1 MAKNIFDEDFKRSI
15 VSLYQN
21 GKTQTQLSK
30 DHGISL
36 SAISKLLKQYSEIIT
51 ENRYLFTTKQIKELQ
66 KRNAQLEDK
75 NQILNKTI
83 AILIP
88 HSNKD

>member
-15 VSLYQN
+15 DYIKN
-21 GKTQTQLSK
+21 RKTQIQLCK
-30 DHGISL
+30 DYGISL

-66 KRNAQLEDK
+66 KWNAQLEDK

-83 AILIP
+83 DILIP